1 MIAADAQALLVN
13 PLFWVALAVG
23 ILVVEV
29 LVVSGAS
36 LAVGLAGLLV
46 GIGLLMFP
54 TATPTSAEVARL
66 VTTAAA
72 VWSLA
77 SLLVVLALRFWFR
90 RQRRRRT
97 RTTIQRRSASRG
109 AARKR
114 SSCRGRGTRTCYAIT
129 NPAWTSVLSWK
140 FV

>member
-46 GIGLLMFP
+46 GTGLVMFP
-54 TATPTSAEVARL
+54 AATPTSAEVARM
-66 VTTAAA
+66 VTTVAA

-77 SLLVVLALRFWFR
+77 SLLVILALRFWFR
-90 RQRRRRT
+90 RQE
-97 RTTIQRRSASRG
+97 AVPDPNDYPAEVGVERG
-109 AARKR
+109 SEKETLVQGKGYRD
-114 SSCRGRGTRTCYAIT
+114 
-129 NPAWTSVLSWK
+129 VLRDYK
-140 FV
+140 PRLD

>member
-77 SLLVVLALRFWFR
+77 SLLVILALRFWFR
-90 RQRRRRT
+90 RQK
-97 RTTIQRRSASRG
+97 AAPDPNDYPAEVGVERG
-109 AARKR
+109 SEKETLVQ
-114 SSCRGRGTRTCYAIT
+114 GKGYKD
-129 NPAWTSVLSWK
+129 VLRDYK
-140 FV
+140 PRLD

>member
-46 GIGLLMFP
+46 GIGLVMFP
-54 TATPTSAEVARL
+54 AATPTSAEVARL

-72 VWSLA
+72 AWSLA
-77 SLLVVLALRFWFR
+77 SLLVILALRFWFR
-90 RQRRRRT
+90 RHKAAPDPNDYPAEVGVERGSEEAT
-97 RTTIQRRSASRG
+97 RVREEG
-109 AARKR
+109 YKD
-114 SSCRGRGTRTCYAIT
+114 
-129 NPAWTSVLSWK
+129 VLRDYK
-140 FV
+140 PRLD

>member
-1 MIAADAQALLVN
+1 MIAADIQALLVS

-46 GIGLLMFP
+46 GIGLMVFP
-54 TATPTSAEVARL
+54 AAAPTSAEVARM

-72 VWSLA
+72 AWSLA
-77 SLLVVLALRFWFR
+77 SLLVILALRFWFR
-90 RQRRRRT
+90 RQKAV
-97 RTTIQRRSASRG
+97 SDPNDYPAEVGVERG
-109 AARKR
+109 SDKEILVQEE
-114 SSCRGRGTRTCYAIT
+114 GYKD
-129 NPAWTSVLSWK
+129 VLRDYK
-140 FV
+140 PRLD